1 MTLAAAAGLYYNAPE
16 VLEFISRHQPDLTE
30 VTETINDVI
39 ERIGEAPLV
48 RMAILGGKAVAG
60 TAHIIGSIMGPILGF
75 IGKGLDYLIFA
86 RLSQLT
92 EGPDVEPFTIAGPF
106 LGFVGTHILS
116 WLTLATTVV
125 KGARTAK
132 GLAIDT
138 VDAIK
143 QFPSRAIDWTDNKL
157 RETGQGIQN
166 YLGTQVENAAN
177 ATGRGIKNAA
187 FATGRGLLKV
197 PGAAYRGIKSLF

>member
-1 MTLAAAAGLYYNAPE
+1 MGELVFSHLALLNK
-16 VLEFISRHQPDLTE
+16 VL
-30 VTETINDVI
+30 
-39 ERIGEAPLV
+39 ERIGDIPLV
-48 RMAILGGKAVAG
+48 KMAIYAVQG
-60 TAHIIGSIMGPILGF
+60 TLATGHILGSIMGPILGSL
-75 IGKGLDYLIFA
+75 GKALDYLIFA

-166 YLGTQVENAAN
+166 YLSQKAENAVN
-177 ATGRGIKNAA
+177 ATGRGLKAA
-187 FATGRGLLKV
+187 LLGAGKGLL
-197 PGAAYRGIKSLF
+197 GIPNAIYNKIRTSPPKR